1 MFGSSAIFRG
11 LGSIP
16 NFLVTRLVPPSASVF
31 STTALRRQESAMF
44 TKAVRDHADAPKPL
58 FTKPSLGNVTRSIVP
73 NPTAGFKRKL
83 DVAYTSESPLGSLHS
98 AVYFDEN
105 DFDDDED
112 LDLDGSPAVSNPTRN
127 SNVKAQIRG
136 LRSLICVLWIREQQ
150 FLTLTLPMTPRFRGH
165 LHLLAICSRRPSDGP
180 FRG

>member
-1 MFGSSAIFRG
+1 MFSSSIFRG

-16 NFLVTRLVPPSASVF
+16 NFSVTRLVPPSASVF
-31 STTALRRQESAMF
+31 STTALRHQESAMF

-58 FTKPSLGNVTRSIVP
+58 FTKPSLGNVTRSVVP

-127 SNVKAQIRG
+127 SNVQSPNSRITFPDVRPLNQGTAI
-136 LRSLICVLWIREQQ
+136 LDIDP
-150 FLTLTLPMTPRFRGH
+150 TNDTPIPWSSSP
-165 LHLLAICSRRPSDGP
+165 LAHLLPSTKRRT
-180 FRG
+180 